1 MYRSAAPKRRHGN
14 AKTYA
19 RFHPVVGP
27 FFFGVSP
34 KDQQHNRPDK
44 AESSPK
50 RDGSND
56 LGGHYICIP
65 HSSTRPQRGV
75 SLVTRPIEIG
85 HPPRGGQSTAS

>member
-1 MYRSAAPKRRHGN
+1 MYRSAAPKGRHGN

-56 LGGHYICIP
+56 LGGHYILY
-65 HSSTRPQRGV
+65 S
-75 SLVTRPIEIG
+75 SLVNASAARSFSRDPP
-85 HPPRGGQSTAS
+85 HRDRPPRGGQSTAS